1 MKIVLIG
8 TIVKDIIKHF
18 NGSQSKSFGGLLYTL
33 NAASAFFKEDDCI
46 IPVSYVGEDIYPEI
60 IDLLKDDKRIVL
72 DGLKRCAQKNNT
84 VEITYT
90 SPDERLER
98 SLYPLPS
105 LSFKNIQ
112 PFLDADVV
120 VVNMISGWDLDL
132 NDFISLRKNYSGLI
146 YLDIHS
152 LTLGR
157 NPDGTRYYRAVDQLD
172 KWIGNCD
179 ILQLNECEFNII
191 NNNKGRSPESFYRDY
206 CFNDGKIVNLTRA
219 SQGSVT
225 YFKEG
230 RQVQKTAVYP
240 PPALKVVDPTGC
252 GDAFMAGFLSEYFN
266 KKDIRFAAVHANQV
280 AALMGTFRGL
290 PNPRVLRQ
298 MYKKYLEENK

>member
-33 NAASAFFKEDDCI
+33 NAASAFFNEDDCI

-98 SLYPLPS
+98 SLFPLPP
-105 LSFKNIQ
+105 LSFENIQ

-120 VVNMISGWDLDL
+120 VVNMISGWDL
-132 NDFISLRKNYSGLI
+132 

-152 LTLGR
+152 LTLGC
-157 NPDGTRYYRAVDQLD
+157 NPDGTRYYRVVDQLD

-191 NNNKGRSPESFYRDY
+191 NNNKGRGPESFYRDY
-206 CFNDGKIVNLTRA
+206 CFKEGKIVNLTRA

-230 RQVQKTAVYP
+230 RQVQKTVVYP

-266 KKDIRFAAVHANQV
+266 KKDIRFAAAHANQV

-290 PNPRVLRQ
+290 PNPKVLRQ
-298 MYKKYLEENK
+298 MYNKYLEENK